1 MTGAGTR
8 LHKQLADIIKEE
20 CADNV
25 GEGVTA
31 RYREKVESYRM
42 PDRIFFSENT
52 LFQGCAC
59 RHGYDP
65 PPRKAAEFF
74 SRRICRLC

>member
-1 MTGAGTR
+1 MTCVGTL
-8 LHKQLADIIKEE
+8 LHKQLADFIKEE

-42 PDRIFFSENT
+42 SYPSFSSENT
-52 LFQGCAC
+52 LFHGCAR

-65 PPRKAAEFF
+65 PANQ
-74 SRRICRLC
+74 